1 MLNDAFHPSRSIAVY
16 DPVSG
21 NEPVIILDESVRVT
35 GLDYDNG
42 LLWVTRAG
50 EVGVIPDGGSYEPL
64 AGGFAV
70 DSHLYHANNGIV
82 ASGGYVYVSAGGVR
96 DGYYE
101 GPMVG
106 ISEQGAQEIVSGGNP
121 WAARI
126 VRAPI
131 SELLSVRNITAFTT
145 AARGVRNPYGITVD
159 PSGRI
164 WWTDN
169 GATNV
174 PEGVR
179 AGDEV
184 DVLEAANAGGGEA
197 GSPYYG
203 FPLAIMEPQPWFV
216 PPVVNLVNTAAPTGI
231 TWAMGTI
238 FFSQYGRDPGLYRL
252 GESGGTVVA
261 ERVLLGWPILAVTT
275 APDGALWIGMG
286 DGGLFRITSGCN
298 N

>member
-1 MLNDAFHPSRSIAVY
+1 M
-16 DPVSG
+16 
-21 NEPVIILDESVRVT
+21 
-35 GLDYDNG
+35 
-42 LLWVTRAG
+42 
-50 EVGVIPDGGSYEPL
+50 
-64 AGGFAV
+64 
-70 DSHLYHANNGIV
+70 
-82 ASGGYVYVSAGGVR
+82 
-96 DGYYE
+96 
-101 GPMVG
+101 
-106 ISEQGAQEIVSGGNP
+106 
-121 WAARI
+121 
-126 VRAPI
+126 
-131 SELLSVRNITAFTT
+131 
-145 AARGVRNPYGITVD
+145 
-159 PSGRI
+159 
-164 WWTDN
+164 
-169 GATNV
+169 